1 MEREKRVFLANP
13 DIIILDEASSM
24 LDVESEKKIMDNLK
38 SHFREKT
45 IISIAHRLQTLK
57 TADAI
62 WVIEG
67 GSITE
72 QGNHQSLM
80 SNEQSLYY
88 QFMKTYI
95 DY

>member
-1 MEREKRVFLANP
+1 
-13 DIIILDEASSM
+13 M
-24 LDVESEKKIMDNLK
+24 LDVESEKRIMDNLK
-38 SHFREKT
+38 VHFREKT

-57 TADAI
+57 TADTI
-62 WVIEG
+62 WVIED

-80 SNEQSLYY
+80 GNEQSLYY